1 VASPRQLQTG
11 PPHSKETEV
20 IAGRVRFLIVAG
32 ALVVLLL
39 DAFLLI
45 SGGPAERRDRQER
58 LEALDAKRVRTSAEL
73 RGLQEGYDQSVI
85 AVTGWFDILDEV
97 LNLGRTSQGME
108 QARSRFE
115 TATAGKPQ
123 AETAAAQL
131 AVLSERILGEAKVG
145 REDLAGLLEVVSD
158 VEDEQFLRSLD
169 RAYELLIRTHEIYSQ
184 LNQTMHEGYTA
195 YSELYTINEKFFT
208 ERFRTTREAANV
220 YDFRTENLIPRI
232 TQFKGSYN
240 ERRNE
245 ALLAAQRAA
254 EAFQRSRELNEAR

>member
-1 VASPRQLQTG
+1 MASPRELQTD
-11 PPHSKETEV
+11 PHRSKEAEV
-20 IAGRVRFLIVAG
+20 IAGRVRVLIAAG
-32 ALVVLLL
+32 ALVVILI

-58 LEALDAKRVRTSAEL
+58 LEALDAKRVKTSELL
-73 RGLQEGYDQSVI
+73 RGLQGEYDQSVI

-115 TATAGKPQ
+115 AATAGKRQ
-123 AETAAAQL
+123 AERAAAQL
-131 AVLSERILGEAKVG
+131 GVLSKRILDEAKQG
-145 REDLAGLLEVVSD
+145 REDLAGLQEVVTD
-158 VEDEQFLRSLD
+158 VEDERFLRSVD
-169 RAYELLIRTHEIYSQ
+169 RAYELLIRTHEVYSQ
-184 LNQTMHEGYTA
+184 LNQTMHEGYSA
-195 YSELYTINEKFFT
+195 YSELYAVSEKFFN
-208 ERFRTTREAANV
+208 ERFRSTREAANV
-220 YDFRTENLIPRI
+220 YDFRTEKLIPRI

>member
-1 VASPRQLQTG
+1 M
-11 PPHSKETEV
+11 
-20 IAGRVRFLIVAG
+20 IAGRVRFLIAAG

-45 SGGPAERRDRQER
+45 SGLPWERREREAR
-58 LEALDAKRVRTSAEL
+58 LEALDNKRVETSSEL
-73 RGLQEGYDQSVI
+73 RGLQESYDKAVI
-85 AVTGWFDILDEV
+85 DVTGWFDVLDEV

-108 QARSRFE
+108 QARAQFG
-115 TATAGKPQ
+115 TATAARPQ
-123 AETAAAQL
+123 AESSAQSL
-131 AVLSERILGEAKVG
+131 AVLSERILSEAAKG
-145 REDLAGLLEVVSD
+145 RQDLADLRELVTD
-158 VEDEQFLRSLD
+158 VEDKQFLSSLD

-184 LNQTMHEGYTA
+184 LNQTMQEGFGA
-195 YSELYTINEKFFT
+195 YSELYAVTEKFFS

-220 YDFRTENLIPRI
+220 YDIRTEKLIPRI
-232 TQFKGSYN
+232 TQFKGGYN